1 MAITYNEDGSVRKRK
16 GDKKAIAMG
25 KEFFGVPKDVREA
38 NKRLSGKGPFDINDS
53 KTSKNGLVNDA
64 AEAPL
69 NLLKFIKA
77 NKKKKDM
84 LEKVK
89 KEAGGY

>member
-38 NKRLSGKGPFDINDS
+38 NKRLSGKGPFDVNDQ
-53 KTSKNGLVNDA
+53 KKVIDYYKKLSKNKKG
-64 AEAPL
+64 
-69 NLLKFIKA
+69 KA
-77 NKKKKDM
+77 
-84 LEKVK
+84 
-89 KEAGGY
+89 

>member
-1 MAITYNEDGSVRKRK
+1 MAITYSEDGSVKKRK

-53 KTSKNGLVNDA
+53 KTVIDYYKKQA
-64 AEAPL
+64 
-69 NLLKFIKA
+69 K
-77 NKKKKDM
+77 NKKGK
-84 LEKVK
+84 
-89 KEAGGY
+89 A

>member
-1 MAITYNEDGSVRKRK
+1 MAITYNEDGSIKKRK

-53 KTSKNGLVNDA
+53 QTVIDYSKKQA
-64 AEAPL
+64 
-69 NLLKFIKA
+69 K
-77 NKKKKDM
+77 NKKGK
-84 LEKVK
+84 
-89 KEAGGY
+89 A